1 MRAVVPAGGYVRT
14 FEVSGQTFA
23 FSNLNEL
30 WKAPATNDAGEI
42 NTLANAD
49 TLGGLWNPNEGFDA
63 VGENWWDSPG
73 LTATDQSANPLRDF
87 YAEIGEG
94 ATDVR
99 HTAVYTRSH
108 IDPDDTNVYLFYT
121 ARNDTPESIFLSVI
135 DTDNGST
142 DTNDWTIDN
151 QTTILSPELDWE
163 GANNPL
169 VASQNGAEISPNA

>member
-1 MRAVVPAGGYVRT
+1 MDAGGKSFWGRAVVPAGGYVRT

-49 TLGGLWNPNEGFDA
+49 TPGGLWNPSEGFDA

-99 HTAVYTRSH
+99 HTAVIREVTSTLMIPTFICSTLLEMTLRSRS
-108 IDPDDTNVYLFYT
+108 FC
-121 ARNDTPESIFLSVI
+121 R
-135 DTDNGST
+135 
-142 DTNDWTIDN
+142 
-151 QTTILSPELDWE
+151 
-163 GANNPL
+163 
-169 VASQNGAEISPNA
+169 